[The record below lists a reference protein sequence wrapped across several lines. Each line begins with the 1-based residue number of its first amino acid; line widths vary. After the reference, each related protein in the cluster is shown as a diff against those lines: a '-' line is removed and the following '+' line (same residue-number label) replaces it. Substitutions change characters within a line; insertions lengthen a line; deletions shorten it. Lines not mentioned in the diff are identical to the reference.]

1 MSKLID
7 SRLVGKSIRSLRL
20 RNHLSQSDLADRIG
34 YSARNIRRIE
44 ANGTASIDVVNVFA
58 GYFNVSALDI
68 LEGCP
73 FHLLTI
79 LIIVIFVIFIV
90 INFVFFSHLAK
101 FFFGINRFIGIRVF
115 FATC

>member
-79 LIIVIFVIFIV
+79 IVVIFVILIIV
-90 INFVFFSHLAK
+90 NFVFFSHLVK

-115 FATC
+115 FVAC

>member
-73 FHLLTI
+73 FHLLA
-79 LIIVIFVIFIV
+79 IIDVIFTPGKA
-90 INFVFFSHLAK
+90 STS
-101 FFFGINRFIGIRVF
+101 RQPFIGIWALHFVLF
-115 FATC
+115 IE